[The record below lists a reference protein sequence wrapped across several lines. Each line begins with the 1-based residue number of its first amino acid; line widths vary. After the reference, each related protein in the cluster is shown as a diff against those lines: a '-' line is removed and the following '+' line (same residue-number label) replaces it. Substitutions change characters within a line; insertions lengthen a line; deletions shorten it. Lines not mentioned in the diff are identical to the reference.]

1 LNKESGAKWRQEQ
14 VEISHFYTNKDI
26 LRLINET
33 EHTVTHDLEF
43 GDRQKAMKRLR
54 VPPLGETQSPWT
66 TFKVGLYLGCLI
78 VLLVAIFISGECTW
92 YLEVYKN
99 HINYFKNNV

>member
-1 LNKESGAKWRQEQ
+1 MNKESGAKWRQEH

-33 EHTVTHDLEF
+33 EHTVTNDLES

-78 VLLVAIFISGECTW
+78 VLLVAIFISGKIEFHKYTHVILFL
-92 YLEVYKN
+92 YVF
-99 HINYFKNNV
+99 I